1 MQQGLQHAT
10 VITCMCS
17 EQAFVIA
24 SMDPHQMLASQL
36 LVLSH
41 ILLAQRKQHTLQ
53 LLLSA

>member
-1 MQQGLQHAT
+1 MQQGLDYAT